1 MYQDDLRLKSV
12 NEELELSEVK
22 KKLQNFA
29 VQEEIAEINIY

>member
-22 KKLQNFA
+22 KKLQNFP